1 MAHFLTSRLIPD
13 WRLAWR
19 FASVRAA
26 ALLTLLS
33 IVQAE
38 VLPLI
43 QFAIPAGAWPYVTAG
58 FGIAIIVVRL
68 IAQQG
73 LLQDKGAP

>member
-13 WRLAWR
+13 WRMAWR

-43 QFAIPAGAWPYVTAG
+43 QFSIPATAWPYVTAG
-58 FGIAIIVVRL
+58 FGIAILVVRL
-68 IAQQG
+68 IAQPG
-73 LLQDKGAP
+73 LLQDKAAP